1 MRRTVTA
8 IIAFFVW
15 ILFVGFSLTIMDASL
30 LLGIFAM
37 ASFTIVILFGYVMI
51 DDIMADLDEEEAE
64 EKKRKKARE
73 IKVRESK
80 PYYDEDKDRITVK
93 VRFKGYQWEEEKPK
107 PVPKVKKVKVKKK
120 KLSSDLAP
128 QEREYHGKE
137 GINIQKLD

>member
-8 IIAFFVW
+8 IVAFFVW
-15 ILFVGFSLTIMDASL
+15 ILFVGLSLTIMDSSL

-37 ASFTIVILFGYVMI
+37 AAFTIVILFGYVMI

-73 IKVRESK
+73 IK

-93 VRFKGYQWEEEKPK
+93 VRFRGYQWEEEKPI
-107 PVPKVKKVKVKKK
+107 PAPKIKKVKVKKK
-120 KLSSDLAP
+120 KLSSDFAP
-128 QEREYHGKE
+128 QEREYRGKE
-137 GINIQKLD
+137 GINFQKLD

>member
-1 MRRTVTA
+1 MRRTITA
-8 IIAFFVW
+8 IVAFFVW
-15 ILFVGFSLTIMDASL
+15 ILFVGFSLTIMNASL

-73 IKVRESK
+73 IK

-93 VRFKGYQWEEEKPK
+93 VRFKGYQWEEEKSK

>member
-1 MRRTVTA
+1 MRRTITA
-8 IIAFFVW
+8 IVAFSVW
-15 ILFVGFSLTIMDASL
+15 ILLVGFSLTIMDASL

-37 ASFTIVILFGYVMI
+37 AAFTIVILFGYVMI

-73 IKVRESK
+73 IK

-107 PVPKVKKVKVKKK
+107 PAPKIKKVKVKKK
-120 KLSSDLAP
+120 KLSSDFAP
-128 QEREYHGKE
+128 QEREYRGKE
-137 GINIQKLD
+137 GINFQKLD

>member
-1 MRRTVTA
+1 MRRTITA

-73 IKVRESK
+73 IK

>member
-1 MRRTVTA
+1 MRRTITA
-8 IIAFFVW
+8 IVAFLIW
-15 ILFVGFSLTIMDASL
+15 ILLVGLSLIIMDSSL

-37 ASFTIVILFGYVMI
+37 AAFTIVILFGYVMI

-73 IKVRESK
+73 IK
-80 PYYDEDKDRITVK
+80 PYCDEDKDRITVK

-128 QEREYHGKE
+128 QEREYRGKE
-137 GINIQKLD
+137 GINFQKLD